1 MTEQQTN
8 ASIEQKDE
16 NEQVEPEKIQGDLR
30 NAERDFRRLIE
41 KRNELNDEARRA
53 RDERDALNEQK
64 KNLVSEMRRL
74 QTERDAKNAEAR
86 DWKEKRNEFQRQA
99 KALIENKRKMRKE
112 NAPGNAGMIRALENE
127 IRAMERVQQT
137 TVLTVAKENDLL
149 DKLRAKMKEL
159 EAAKLVYSEEAKLLS
174 DVKDID
180 QKIDELFR
188 SADEAHKSVVTL
200 SNEGQALH
208 DQIGPV
214 LEQLKFLDGKSDEKH
229 QAYIQLRKDADENHA
244 KAMALR
250 EQVEKLRDERRKVY
264 GERKAEITNT
274 NKEAKE
280 ALFDEAKLDDKADDA
295 MKALLAGGKIS
306 L

>member
-1 MTEQQTN
+1 MTDQQTTTIE
-8 ASIEQKDE
+8 ASGE
-16 NEQVEPEKIQGDLR
+16 NTEKTQGDLR
-30 NAERDFRRLIE
+30 DAEREFRKLIE
-41 KRNELNDEARRA
+41 RRNDLNDEARTA

-64 KNLVSEMRRL
+64 KNLVSQMRSL
-74 QTERDAKNAEAR
+74 QTERDSKNAEAR
-86 DWKEKRNEFQRQA
+86 DFKDKRNDFQRQA
-99 KALIENKRKMRKE
+99 KALIENKRKMRKD
-112 NAPGNAGMIRALENE
+112 NAPGNAGLIRAFENE
-127 IRAMERVQQT
+127 IRAMERTQET

-149 DKLRAKMKEL
+149 DKIRAKKKEL

-188 SADEAHKSVVTL
+188 MADESHKKVVEL
-200 SNEGQALH
+200 SNQGQALH

-214 LEQLKFLDGKSDEKH
+214 LEQLKFLDAKSDEKH
-229 QAYIQLRKDADENHA
+229 QGYIALRKEADENHA

-264 GERKAEITNT
+264 GERKADMQNQ
-274 NKEAKE
+274 NGEARE
-280 ALFDEAKLDDKADDA
+280 QLFNEAKLEDKADDA